1 MKEKHYTYEDGFEDA
16 LNSIDIDGLAAE
28 LCNCCLDLTDTEF
41 AKEII
46 EKYIFNADTKETL
59 K

>member
-28 LCNCCLDLTDTEF
+28 LCNCCLDLNDIEF
-41 AKEII
+41 TKPII
-46 EKYIFNADTKETL
+46 EKYIYNEE
-59 K
+59 